1 MMRIKIVIAFA
12 AVVFLATVLVN
23 AANSSQN
30 SQDAHRLAPGTPVE
44 REMVGNETHTYLITL
59 AANQFIRISVSQQDV
74 DVAVLVFGIDGQLQA
89 ESNRPMVGM
98 EQVTFVTNVA
108 GDYRLEVRS
117 PKKDTGRGRYDLR
130 IEELREARPQDRTRL
145 AAEKAMAE
153 GNQLRSQ
160 RKAESLRNAI
170 TKYEE
175 AIPLYQAAD
184 DLEGQ
189 ANALEVIARLH
200 VSLGEIQK
208 ALARFNKALP
218 IAQSL
223 PDRLLEAA
231 VLSGLG
237 EIHSTLG
244 DPHKALEH
252 FDRALKLNVEMKDQ
266 LNESLSLNSIG
277 VVSLSMG
284 AYQKALDYFKQSLAL
299 IRDVD
304 RRGILAPRTYR
315 MLTTIALHN
324 IGDAYARLG
333 EYSEALEILSQ
344 ALSLCR
350 DAKYPFGEVSAL
362 NNIAGVYISSGQLRQ
377 ALECLGEAH
386 TIGRTIE
393 AKMEQANTLL
403 LMGVVYGDL
412 SEPQKALDFLN
423 QALTLSKSQGARGD
437 EAFALNEIGSVY
449 AGVGEKQR
457 ALEYFTRALSL
468 SQEIGNHPYEAAAL
482 YGLARVNRDT
492 GNLKEAHSKID
503 AAIGIIESVRSAV
516 TGQELRAS
524 WMDSK
529 ESYYEAQIDI
539 LMRRRENDPAA
550 GYDAMALEASERS
563 RGRGLLES
571 LNEARAEIRQGVDS
585 ALLERGRV
593 LQQQLNAKAARLTQL
608 LGGSHSPEEAD
619 SAGKE
624 VESLIA
630 LYHEH
635 QAQIRRVSPR
645 YAALT
650 QPAPLSLKEIQLQAL
665 DDETLMLE
673 YALGAERSFLW
684 AVTNGSIA
692 SFELPGRDE
701 IETAARRVY
710 ELMTVSH
717 KRQHKRES
725 ELAAAELSRML
736 LGQVADRLERK
747 RLLIVADGALQYIP
761 FAMLPSPQG
770 GRGGEREGNG
780 KSDATIIRNPPSFT
794 PLIAEHEIVSLP
806 SASVLAVLRREL
818 TGRRRAERMVAAIS
832 DPVFK
837 RDDPRVKS
845 ETTLKQSVPAP
856 GSLSNPVTDLA
867 RSAGDTG
874 IEGFERLR
882 FTRQEA
888 EAIIEVSGARQ
899 SLKALDFDASRA
911 TVENGGLDQYRI
923 VHFATHGLLNSR
935 HPELSG
941 VVLSLVDEQG
951 NPQDGFLRA
960 HEIYNLKLNAD
971 LVVLSACR
979 TALGKEIKSEGL
991 IGLTRGFMYAGAS
1004 AVVATLWDVRD
1015 EATAEL
1021 MKRFYRGMLKEG
1033 MRPAA
1038 ALRAAQVSMWK
1049 DKRWEAPYY
1058 WAGFALQGDWK

>member
-1 MMRIKIVIAFA
+1 MRIKIMIAFA
-12 AVVFLATVLVN
+12 ALVFSFAGLVD
-23 AANSSQN
+23 ASDFTQN
-30 SQDAHRLAPGTPVE
+30 PQDARELTPGTPVE
-44 REMVGNETHTYLITL
+44 REMAGNETHTYRIAL
-59 AANQFIRISVSQQDV
+59 AANQFIRISVSQRDV

-89 ESNRPMVGM
+89 ESDSPMVGM
-98 EQVTFVTNVA
+98 EQVTFVTNAA

-117 PKKDTGRGRYDLR
+117 PKKDAGRGRYNVR
-130 IEELREARPQDRTRL
+130 IEELRAATPRDHTRL
-145 AAEKAMAE
+145 AAKKAMAE

-160 RKAESLRNAI
+160 RKAESLRSAI

-175 AIPLYQAAD
+175 ALHLYQAAD

-189 ANALEVIARLH
+189 ADALERIARLH
-200 VSLGEIQK
+200 LSLGAIRE
-208 ALARFNKALP
+208 ALERFDKALP

-231 VLSGLG
+231 ILSGLG
-237 EIHSTLG
+237 QIQNTLG
-244 DPHKALEH
+244 NPHEALEH

-266 LNESLSLNSIG
+266 LNESLTLNSLG
-277 VVSLSMG
+277 AVSLSMG
-284 AYQKALDYFKQSLAL
+284 DYQKALDYFKQSLAL
-299 IRDVD
+299 IRAVD
-304 RRGILAPRTYR
+304 QRGILAPKTYR
-315 MLTTIALHN
+315 MLTTVALHN
-324 IGDAYARLG
+324 IGDTYARLG
-333 EYSEALEILSQ
+333 EYRQALEILSQ
-344 ALSLCR
+344 ARSLCR
-350 DAKYPFGEVSAL
+350 DAQYPFGEMSAL

-377 ALECLGEAH
+377 ALECLVEAH
-386 TIGRTIE
+386 AIGRTID
-393 AKMEQANTLL
+393 AKTEMVKTLL
-403 LMGVVYGDL
+403 LTGVVYGDL
-412 SEPQKALDFLN
+412 NEPQKSLEFLN
-423 QALTLSKSQGARGD
+423 QALAISRSQGARGD

-449 AGVGEKQR
+449 AGMGEKRR
-457 ALEYFTRALSL
+457 AMEYFTQALSL
-468 SQEIGNHPYEAAAL
+468 SQEIGDRPYEAAAL
-482 YGLARVNRDT
+482 YGLAQVHRDT

-524 WMDSK
+524 WMASK
-529 ESYYEAQIDI
+529 RSYYEAQIDI
-539 LMRRRENDPAA
+539 LMRRHENDPAG

-563 RGRGLLES
+563 RARGLLES
-571 LNEARAEIRQGVDS
+571 LNEARAEIRQGVDP
-585 ALLERGRV
+585 ALLERGRL
-593 LQQQLNAKAARLTQL
+593 LQRQLNAKAARLTQL
-608 LGGSHSPEEAD
+608 LGGGGSPQEAD
-619 SAGKE
+619 SVRKE
-624 VESLIA
+624 VESLIT
-630 LYHEH
+630 LYQEH
-635 QAQIRRVSPR
+635 QAQIRATSPR

-650 QPAPLSLKEIQLQAL
+650 QPTPLSLKEIQHKAL

-684 AVTNGSIA
+684 AVTTRSIA

-717 KRQHKRES
+717 KRQRKRES
-725 ELAAAELSRML
+725 ELAAADLSRML

-761 FAMLPSPQG
+761 FSMLPKPRPVSPSPG
-770 GRGGEREGNG
+770 LPV
-780 KSDATIIRNPPSFT
+780 AFT
-794 PLIAEHEIVSLP
+794 PLIANHEIVSLP

-818 TGRRRAERMVAAIS
+818 SGRRRAERMVAAIS

-845 ETTLKQSVPAP
+845 DAGIKQSGAIS
-856 GSLSNPVTDLA
+856 GSVSNPMTDLA
-867 RSAGDTG
+867 RSAEDTG
-874 IEGFERLR
+874 TEGFERLR

-888 EAIIEVSGARQ
+888 EAIIEVSGAGQ

-951 NPQDGFLRA
+951 RPQDGFLRA

-991 IGLTRGFMYAGAS
+991 IALTRGFMYAGAS

-1033 MRPAA
+1033 MAPAA

-1058 WAGFALQGDWK
+1058 WAGFALQGEWK